1 MPYFLHVKGARKGPV
16 EINEIERMI
25 EDETLTLFDHVW
37 DDAGNKWTVIRDF
50 PDIANLFGETES
62 GDEFIINVDG
72 KTGGPFAYKMILR
85 EIEKGR
91 FQGNH
96 FVWDE
101 AKSKWIEACRHP
113 VFKNFFVAVTAPSAT
128 YHVAKGGVRI
138 GPIPFTEVAR
148 LITTGELTR
157 NDHLWDPDG
166 KRWISLNETTEFA
179 GFFIEEAAPKAV
191 EPETIPTETPAEPTA
206 PLIPETLAP
215 DVVPTEV
222 VPPAVEETPIRVEP
236 TAVPSAPGDIIEI
249 PQAATAPKRETPL
262 VEVSPAAP
270 VEVPPAAPVEVPP
283 AAPVEV
289 PPEAPVEVPPE
300 APVEMPPE
308 APVAEVLTEPKPV
321 ERPAVERK
329 PIEEKPIAIEREEAK
344 TFEPTKPSPIRRLVA
359 QVIDLGFISIAF
371 LAVLIVM
378 TVAGM
383 NPLAPGPEQ
392 GTYRGTAYVAF
403 GVVGLLYF
411 FFRDGF
417 GGASIGK
424 RVMGLE
430 VVRKYDAR
438 PANPAHSFVRNLFLL
453 IPILNI
459 AELFMVF
466 TDKEGK
472 RLGDKALG
480 CTLMYGTEAEYVR
493 DHGLVTT
500 R

>member
-1 MPYFLHVKGARKGPV
+1 MPYFLHVKGTRKGPV
-16 EINEIERMI
+16 EIDEIERMI
-25 EDETLTLFDHVW
+25 EDDALTLFDQVW
-37 DDAGNKWTVIRDF
+37 DGAGNKWTVIRDF
-50 PDIANLFGETES
+50 PDIADLFSETES

-101 AKSKWIEACRHP
+101 AKSKWIEARRHP
-113 VFKNFFVAVTAPSAT
+113 IFGSFFVGVTAPSAT

-148 LITTGELTR
+148 LITTGELAP
-157 NDHLWDPDG
+157 NDHLWDPNG

-179 GFFIEEAAPKAV
+179 DFFAVEAAPKAV
-191 EPETIPTETPAEPTA
+191 EPETATIPEVPTATPEPTPIKPTPIEPTA
-206 PLIPETLAP
+206 G
-215 DVVPTEV
+215 
-222 VPPAVEETPIRVEP
+222 PP
-236 TAVPSAPGDIIEI
+236 APGDIIEI
-249 PQAATAPKRETPL
+249 PLAPTAPERTTVSRPAPGEVPSAAP
-262 VEVSPAAP
+262 VEAPSAAP

-283 AAPVEV
+283 AAPVEA
-289 PPEAPVEVPPE
+289 PPAPPT
-300 APVEMPPE
+300 
-308 APVAEVLTEPKPV
+308 AEVLPETKPV
-321 ERPAVERK
+321 ERPAVEQ
-329 PIEEKPIAIEREEAK
+329 EEAK
-344 TFEPTKPSPIRRLVA
+344 TFEPTKPSPIKRLVA
-359 QVIDLGFISIAF
+359 QVIDLGFISVAF

-378 TVAGM
+378 AVAGM

-392 GTYRGTAYVAF
+392 GTYQVTAYIAI
-403 GVVGLLYF
+403 GVVALLYF

-417 GGASIGK
+417 GGASMGK
-424 RVMGLE
+424 RVMGLK
-430 VVRKYDAR
+430 VVHGYDAR
-438 PANPAHSFVRNLFLL
+438 PANPMHSFVRNLFLL

-459 AELFMVF
+459 AELFVVF
-466 TDKEGK
+466 TDKEGR

-493 DHGLVTT
+493 DHGLETA

>member
-25 EDETLTLFDHVW
+25 EDDTLTLFDQVW
-37 DDAGNKWTVIRDF
+37 DDTRNKWTVIRDF

-101 AKSKWIEACRHP
+101 AKSKWIEARRHP
-113 VFKNFFVAVTAPSAT
+113 VFESFFVGITAPGAT

-138 GPIPFTEVAR
+138 GPIPFSEVSR
-148 LITTGELTR
+148 LITTGELTP

-166 KRWISLNETTEFA
+166 KRWVSLNETTEFA
-179 GFFIEEAAPKAV
+179 GFFKVEAAPKAV
-191 EPETIPTETPAEPTA
+191 EPEPATIPEAPTATSEPTSIE
-206 PLIPETLAP
+206 P
-215 DVVPTEV
+215 
-222 VPPAVEETPIRVEP
+222 TPIEPTPIEPTPIEPTPIEPTPIEPTPIEPTPVEP
-236 TAVPSAPGDIIEI
+236 TPIEPTPIEPTPIEPTPIEPTTVPPAPGDIIEI
-249 PQAATAPKRETPL
+249 PLAPTAPERTTASRPAPAEVAQAAPAI
-262 VEVSPAAP
+262 EV
-270 VEVPPAAPVEVPP
+270 VP
-283 AAPVEV
+283 
-289 PPEAPVEVPPE
+289 
-300 APVEMPPE
+300 
-308 APVAEVLTEPKPV
+308 EPKPG

-329 PIEEKPIAIEREEAK
+329 PVEEKPVAVEQEEAK

-359 QVIDLGFISIAF
+359 QVIDIGFISVAF

-378 TVAGM
+378 AVAGM

-392 GTYRGTAYVAF
+392 ETYRLTAYIAF
-403 GVVGLLYF
+403 GIVALLYF

-424 RVMGLE
+424 RVMGLK
-430 VVRKYDAR
+430 VVHGYDAR
-438 PANPAHSFVRNLFLL
+438 PANPLHSFARNLFLL

-466 TDKEGK
+466 TDREGK

-493 DHGLVTT
+493 DHGLETT